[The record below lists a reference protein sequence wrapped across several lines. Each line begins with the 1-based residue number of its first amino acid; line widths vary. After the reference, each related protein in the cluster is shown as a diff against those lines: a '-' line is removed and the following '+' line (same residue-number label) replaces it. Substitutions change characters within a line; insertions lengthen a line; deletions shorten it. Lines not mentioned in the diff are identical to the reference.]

1 VRIVPLCSA
10 LGAAILFQSTA
21 PYLSYAADPPAAAA
35 AAPAPS
41 EEELDAAKEHFGK
54 GKELYDKGDKKAAVE
69 EFKLAY
75 KLSRN
80 AILLYNVALV
90 FDELADKALALHY
103 YQKFLKDAPDNDR
116 TKENKKIATGR
127 VAVLTKELSADD
139 DLDGKPAEAPKPVTP
154 PPPAEP
160 AKKAAVTAFTHV
172 TLDEAPPEKPIDIAA
187 QIPEGSNWKLS
198 LYYRIQGKD
207 EFTPVPMKVRFDE
220 LVGRIP
226 ANVVRGQ
233 SVQYYIEV
241 KDAQGRLVAQSGSPA
256 SPNIVYLDAKAK
268 SHYYFQEG
276 DPVIE
281 EVKPEAAKPE
291 AKPDAASEGL
301 DDEDP
306 LGEGKGVRGQLDS
319 DIDLGGSSHPSQSG
333 EGPSDQGKLDWA
345 KWGTTGG
352 AAVLLGTS
360 VFFYVAAKNYST
372 QIEDD
377 VKNRTCNPSPCQF
390 DSTAQDWQS
399 TGKTY
404 SAIYYGTLVA
414 GAITAGVAGY
424 FWYKDLKRPHRGAYP
439 TKPASDT
446 ARGESSTHFVAAPMI
461 GEGIVGGA
469 AVFSW

>member
-10 LGAAILFQSTA
+10 LGAAVLISLCA
-21 PYLSYAADPPAAAA
+21 PLSAHAGDPAPAA

-75 KLSRN
+75 KLSKN

-90 FDELADKALALHY
+90 FDELGEKPKALHY
-103 YQKFLKDAPDNDR
+103 YEKFVKEAPDNDR
-116 TKENKKIATGR
+116 TKDNKKIATGR
-127 VAVLTKELSADD
+127 VAVLTKELAADD
-139 DLDGKPAEAPKPVTP
+139 DLDAKPAEPAKPVVP

-172 TLDEAPPEKPIDIAA
+172 TLDEAPPAKPIDIAA
-187 QIPEGSNWKLS
+187 QIPDDSGWKLS

-207 EFTPVPMKVRFDE
+207 EFTPVPMKVRFQE

-226 ANVVRGQ
+226 AEAVRGQ

-268 SHYYFQEG
+268 SHFYYQEG
-276 DPVIE
+276 DPVE
-281 EVKPEAAKPE
+281 QEAAPE
-291 AKPDAASEGL
+291 KVETAKPGTVSEGL

-319 DIDLGGSSHPSQSG
+319 DIDLGGSSPVSSSPG
-333 EGPSDQGKLDWA
+333 GGYGADARVNWA

-352 AAVLLGTS
+352 AALLLGTS
-360 VFFYVAAKNYST
+360 VVFYYSAKSYSDKLH
-372 QIEDD
+372 EDTL
-377 VKNRTCNPSPCQF
+377 RHCNPSPCQF
-390 DSTAQDWQS
+390 DSYSQDLQS
-399 TGKTY
+399 KGQTFE
-404 SAIYYGTLVA
+404 LVSNVALFA
-414 GAITAGVAGY
+414 GVATAGVAGY
-424 FWYKDLKRPHRGAYP
+424 FWYRELTAKHGYP
-439 TKPASDT
+439 KSTTKPSDQ
-446 ARGESSTHFVAAPMI
+446 ARSESGTHFVAAPLL
-461 GEGIVGGA
+461 GNGVVGGA
-469 AVFSW
+469 AVIEF